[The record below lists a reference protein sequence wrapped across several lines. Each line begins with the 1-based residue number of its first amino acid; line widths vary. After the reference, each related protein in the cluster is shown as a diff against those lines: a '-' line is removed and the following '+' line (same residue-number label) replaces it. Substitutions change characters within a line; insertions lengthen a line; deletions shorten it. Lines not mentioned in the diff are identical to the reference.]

1 VLVPLSP
8 AIRIRGVAVSLH
20 ASAESRAR
28 YRDKDAS
35 GYGGVTD
42 DYVVVDLL
50 GSYRYSDGMEL
61 FARVVNLFDEN
72 YQVTY
77 GTNTLG
83 RSVYVGARLGF

>member
-1 VLVPLSP
+1 M
-8 AIRIRGVAVSLH
+8 
-20 ASAESRAR
+20 
-28 YRDKDAS
+28 
-35 GYGGVTD
+35 
-42 DYVVVDLL
+42 VVDLL